1 MNTINRVVFNVIF
14 CIQVLLVFLVFF
26 EERIELPPWLQVV
39 GRLHPLVLHLPIG
52 FLIFLA
58 IVAIL
63 QKQIAGD
70 SARHILHLGLLV
82 TSLSASVAAL
92 FGFFLSL
99 QDDYGR
105 DALML
110 HKLSGVVVSWF
121 CYVLLL
127 WHHNQRKK
135 KLLYGFGALTLVT
148 LVVAGHTGAVL
159 THGQNFV
166 LAPMSSPPAL
176 TVDNASVYDFAV
188 RQIFDRKCFSCHNE
202 TRAKGGLVMTS
213 MDKFKEGGKHGKA
226 WVEGKPEE
234 SRMIKAFYLP
244 LSHDEHMPPD
254 GKPQLT
260 AVEIST
266 IEAWIKS
273 GADFEKK
280 LNQFAD
286 GDSIKLIVAS
296 YIASKA
302 EAEAPIVEKQYNF
315 DAVSSDVVA
324 ELNTPFRSVFPLYQ
338 NSPAIQA
345 DFFLKDNFQIKSLE
359 ELKSVANQ
367 LVVLNLSKMPVTDK
381 DLKIISS
388 FRNLE
393 ILNLNFTSI
402 QGSGLTDLAQ
412 LENLQ
417 SLSLAGTSVKAT
429 DVETILKLPKL
440 TEIYVWNSQVSDAD
454 RDALA
459 KQYPEVEI
467 IGNLFS
473 DSKVLKLGKPRLEN
487 EGVIRKGELISLKHS
502 MPGVSIRISKDSSY
516 PDSVNSE
523 VYKEPFAINEAMV
536 LKARACKD
544 GWYCSDILDVTCFV
558 EGIAPAHVELLS
570 PADKQYP
577 GKGAPGLTDLQKGFA
592 DIFKEPSWLGY
603 RNGPFSAVFD
613 FESKMSLREI
623 VISYGKN
630 IGGFIFPPDEVEI
643 WAGDDKK
650 NLKLLKKVRS
660 KLPTGYTPNGVEAL
674 PIDLDVNTSYQYYR
688 VVAKP
693 VAKLPEW
700 HDKKGEKGWFFV
712 DEVFFY

>member
-14 CIQVLLVFLVFF
+14 CIQVLLVFLVFV
-26 EERIELPPWLQVV
+26 EKRVELPPWLQVV

-63 QKQIAGD
+63 QKQFAGD
-70 SARHILHLGLLV
+70 SARHIFHIGLLV

-92 FGFFLSL
+92 CGFFLSL
-99 QDDYGR
+99 QDDYGS

-110 HKLSGVVVSWF
+110 HKMSGVVVSWF
-121 CYVLLL
+121 CYALLL
-127 WHHNQRKK
+127 WHHNQGKRK
-135 KLLYGFGALTLVT
+135 LFYGLGAVTLAT
-148 LVVAGHTGAVL
+148 LVVTGHTGAVL

-166 LAPMSSPPAL
+166 LAPMFSPPAL
-176 TVDNASVYDFAV
+176 TLENASVYEFAV
-188 RQIFDRKCFSCHNE
+188 RPILEKKCFSCHNE
-202 TRAKGGLVMTS
+202 TRAKGRLVMTS
-213 MDKFKEGGKHGKA
+213 IDKFKEGGKHGKA

-234 SRMIKAFYLP
+234 SKMIKAFYLP
-244 LSHDEHMPPD
+244 LSHEEHMPPD
-254 GKPQLT
+254 GKQQLT
-260 AVEIST
+260 DVEIST

-280 LNQFAD
+280 LSQFAD
-286 GDSIKLIVAS
+286 GDSLKFIVAS
-296 YIASKA
+296 FVASKI
-302 EAEAPIVEKQYNF
+302 EETPIVEKHYTF
-315 DAVSSDVVA
+315 DAASSDVVA
-324 ELNTPFRSVFPLYQ
+324 GLNTPFRSVFPLYQ

-345 DFFLKDNFQIKSLE
+345 DFFLKDNFQTKSLE

-381 DLKIISS
+381 DLEVIST

-393 ILNLNFTSI
+393 VLNLNFTRI
-402 QGSGLTDLAQ
+402 EGSGIKQLAQ

-417 SLSLAGTSVKAT
+417 SLSLAGTSVKAN
-429 DVETILKLPKL
+429 DLETILKLPKL
-440 TEIYVWNSQVSDAD
+440 KDLYVWNSAVTDEE

-459 KQYPEVEI
+459 KKYPEVEI

-487 EGVIRKGELISLKHS
+487 DGVIRKGELISLKHS
-502 MPGVSIRISKDSSY
+502 MPGVNIRISKDSTE
-516 PDSVNSE
+516 PDSVKSE
-523 VYKEPFAINEAMV
+523 VYKEPFSITESIV

-544 GWYCSDILDVTCFV
+544 GWYCSDILEVTCFV

-570 PADKQYP
+570 PADPQYP
-577 GKGAPGLTDLQKGFA
+577 GKGAAGLTDLQKGFA

-603 RNGPFSAVFD
+603 RSQPFSAAFD
-613 FESKMSLREI
+613 FKNKISLNEI

-643 WAGDDKK
+643 WAGDDEK
-650 NLKLLKKVRS
+650 NLKLLKKVKS

-674 PIDLDVNTSYQYYR
+674 PVTVGGNTPYQYYK

-693 VAKLPEW
+693 VAKLPDW
-700 HDKKGEKGWFFV
+700 HDKKGERGWFFI
-712 DEVFFY
+712 DEIFFY

>member
-1 MNTINRVVFNVIF
+1 MNTINRIVFNVIF
-14 CIQVLLVFLVFF
+14 CIQILLVFLVFV

-58 IVAIL
+58 IVAML
-63 QKQIAGD
+63 QKQLAGD

-99 QDDYGR
+99 QDDYGT

-110 HKLSGVVVSWF
+110 HKMSGVVVSWF

-127 WHHNQRKK
+127 WHHNQGKM
-135 KLLYGFGALTLVT
+135 KLFYGFGALTLVT
-148 LVVAGHTGAVL
+148 LVVAGHTGSVL
-159 THGQNFV
+159 THGQNFL
-166 LAPMSSPPAL
+166 LAPITSPPVL
-176 TVDNASVYDFAV
+176 TADNASVFEFAV
-188 RQIFDRKCFSCHNE
+188 QPIFEKKCISCHNE
-202 TRAKGGLVMTS
+202 TKAKGGLVMTS
-213 MDKFKEGGKHGKA
+213 IEKFKAGGKHGKA
-226 WVEGKPEE
+226 WVEGRPEE

-286 GDSIKLIVAS
+286 GDSLKFIVAS
-296 YIASKA
+296 FLASRA
-302 EAEAPIVEKQYNF
+302 ESEAPIVEKQYNF
-315 DAVSSDVVA
+315 DAASSDVVA
-324 ELNTPFRSVFPLYQ
+324 GLNTPFRSVFPLYQ

-345 DFFLKDNFQIKSLE
+345 DFFLKDNFKTKSLE
-359 ELKSVANQ
+359 ELRSVADQ
-367 LVVLNLSKMPVTDK
+367 LVILNLSKMPVTDK
-381 DLKIISS
+381 DLEIITS

-393 ILNLNFTSI
+393 ILNLNFTRI
-402 QGSGLTDLAQ
+402 QGSGLSHLAR

-417 SLSLAGTSVKAT
+417 SLSLAGTSVKAN
-429 DVETILKLPKL
+429 DLEIILKLPKL
-440 TEIYVWNSQVSDAD
+440 SEVYVWNTQVAD
-454 RDALA
+454 NEREALE
-459 KQYPEVEI
+459 KKYPDVEI

-487 EGVIRKGELISLKHS
+487 DGVIRKGELISLKHS
-502 MPGVSIRISKDSSY
+502 MPGVIIRLSKDSSD
-516 PDSVNSE
+516 PDTVNSE
-523 VYKEPFAINEAMV
+523 VYKEPFVIDESIV
-536 LKARACKD
+536 LKSKACKE
-544 GWYCSDILDVTCFV
+544 GWYCSDVLEVTCFV
-558 EGIAPAHVELLS
+558 EGIAPSNVMLLNA
-570 PADKQYP
+570 ADYRYT
-577 GKGAPGLTDLQKGFA
+577 GKGASGLTDLQKGVA

-603 RNGPFSAVFD
+603 RDQPFSATFD
-613 FESKMSLREI
+613 FESRITLKKI
-623 VISYGKN
+623 VISFGKN
-630 IGGFIFPPDEVEI
+630 IGGFIFPPEEVEI
-643 WAGDDKK
+643 WAGNDKE
-650 NLKLLKKVRS
+650 NFKLLKKIKS
-660 KLPTGYTPNGVEAL
+660 KQPTGYTSNAVEAL
-674 PIDLDVNTSYQYYR
+674 PIAIDENTSYQYYKI
-688 VVAKP
+688 VAKP
-693 VAKLPEW
+693 VGKLPAW